1 MKIDSL
7 FIPFIALA
15 CLLSCQEDISDS
27 GSSGSGVID
36 PIVCSNDNSTSSNNI
51 GCCRTPSSTNVFSE
65 TVTGDVRT
73 INSNTYPNH
82 EFCFAATIPTP
93 TDHTFNLDATP
104 TKATEPTP
112 ILSETNRPRRFFGV
126 ALNGVIFAPAPAS
139 PFIFEDTE
147 TGEFNW
153 DWVFEPTNNQGSGP
167 DLVGLDCS
175 SAHSSAAGYHY
186 HGNMF
191 QYVEEVIGAGLST
204 TTTAPD
210 SAIHI
215 GWAADGFPILYRFG
229 PDASGNLTLLK
240 PGFKLKEGE
249 RPGDGITAPCGE
261 YNGKYTLD
269 YEFDSSAGDLDEC
282 NGIDREIRI
291 YTVEGY
297 KTFNYFYVIT
307 DDFPQIGRCASGTP
321 NPSFDN

>member
-1 MKIDSL
+1 
-7 FIPFIALA
+7 
-15 CLLSCQEDISDS
+15 
-27 GSSGSGVID
+27 
-36 PIVCSNDNSTSSNNI
+36 
-51 GCCRTPSSTNVFSE
+51 
-65 TVTGDVRT
+65 
-73 INSNTYPNH
+73 
-82 EFCFAATIPTP
+82 
-93 TDHTFNLDATP
+93 
-104 TKATEPTP
+104 
-112 ILSETNRPRRFFGV
+112 V

-167 DLVGLDCS
+167 NLVGLDCS
-175 SAHSSAAGYHY
+175 SAHASAAGYHY

-191 QYVEEVIGAGLST
+191 QYIEEVIGAGLST
-204 TTTAPD
+204 TNTAPD

-229 PDASGNLTLLK
+229 PDASGNLKLLK
-240 PGFKLKEGE
+240 PGFKVKEGD
-249 RPGDGITAPCGE
+249 RPGDGVTAPCGE

-321 NPSFDN
+321 DPSFDN